1 MDMRYPKLRELKEA
15 VIALIKGPYT
25 SPFPRVPHKPYPK
38 FRGKPEYFEKDCVGC
53 LACEEV
59 CPANVIEH
67 EDIIDKEKAVRRLTL
82 HLDICQFCGNCQANC
97 ITEKGIR
104 LTNEFE
110 LSTFD
115 RKDAVSRVE
124 KELVLC
130 QHCGEIIACKDHL
143 IWVAEKI
150 GPLAFSNPTVFLSK
164 LKTLGIADEDL
175 GTAILEDLTRGDR
188 IRLTCAKCRRKA
200 TFEE

>member
-1 MDMRYPKLRELKEA
+1 MRYPKLREIKEA
-15 VIALIKGPYT
+15 VISLISRPYT
-25 SPFPRVPHKPYPK
+25 SRFPKVPHKPYAR

-59 CPANVIEH
+59 CPANAIEH
-67 EDIIDKEKAVRRLTL
+67 EDIVKGDSAVRRITL

-97 ITEKGIR
+97 ITEKGIQ
-104 LTNEFE
+104 LTTEFE

-115 RKDAVSRVE
+115 RKDALSKVE

-130 QHCGEIIACKDHL
+130 QICGSVIACRDHL
-143 IWVAEKI
+143 AWITEKI
-150 GPLAFSNPTVFLSK
+150 GPLAFSNPTLFLSK

-175 GTAILEDLTRGDR
+175 GKAMLEDLTRGDR
-188 IRLTCAKCRRKA
+188 MRIVCAKCRRKT